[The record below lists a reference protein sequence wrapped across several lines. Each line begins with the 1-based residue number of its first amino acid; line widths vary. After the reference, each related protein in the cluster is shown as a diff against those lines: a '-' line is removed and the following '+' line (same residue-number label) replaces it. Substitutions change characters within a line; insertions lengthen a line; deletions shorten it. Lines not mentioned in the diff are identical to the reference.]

1 MTPRKLL
8 EQYDR
13 LLEKHGS
20 QRAVAKKL
28 GIPRTT
34 IQEWLKDRQRILFS
48 ETSPKD
54 AVHVKTPARGVK
66 RFIFTSA
73 QDDTAVHEGFLSNLE
88 AYAEHMGAELIIAGF
103 TYDKRLYEEHR
114 KDEEFQNY
122 HPRVRRYMQN
132 QRMEIGPNLMF
143 CGEMNTL
150 PTAVSP
156 LTGFET
162 YTRQKWGIF
171 PHAKVQLVSVPTMKH
186 YPAKQIMTTGAVT
199 KPNYVQKRAGIR
211 AHFHHVYG
219 AVIVEID
226 ASGDHFCR
234 HLLGEKG
241 DGSFHDLNNYVEDGA
256 IYEDC
261 AVEAITWGDIHF
273 EKMDP
278 DVARACFGLD
288 LTTMRVTEPTSM
300 LDALEPAHQFFH
312 DVTDFSVRNHH
323 NIKDPHFRVRM
334 FYNGTDS
341 VERSLDGVADFLDR
355 TRRPWC
361 QSVVVESNHDLA
373 LLRWLKEAEWKHD
386 PVNAEFY
393 LRAQLAC
400 VQAIRDNRSFCPLE
414 WVLKESLTSLDS
426 IRFLRE
432 DESYTICD
440 DKIEGGMHGHLG
452 ANGSKGSPRQFTRMG
467 PKANTG
473 HTHSAS
479 ILDGIYTGGTS
490 SNLDMGFNK
499 GLSSW
504 SHTHIVTYPNGKR
517 TLVTLQNGKW
527 RA

>member
-13 LLEKHGS
+13 LLAKHGS
-20 QRAVAKKL
+20 QRALAKAL

-34 IQEWLKDRQRILFS
+34 IQEWLLNRQRYLFS

-54 AVHVKTPARGVK
+54 ATRITKPRTGVR

-73 QDDTAVHEGFLSNLE
+73 QDDTAVHEGFLQNLE
-88 AYAEHMGAELIIAGF
+88 AYAEHLGARLVIAGF
-103 TYDKRLYEEHR
+103 TYDKRLYQEHR
-114 KDEEFQNY
+114 KGEEYQHY
-122 HPRVRRYMQN
+122 HPRVREYMHN
-132 QRMEIGPNLMF
+132 TRMEIGPNLMF

-162 YTRQKWGIF
+162 YTREKWGIF

-186 YPAKQIMTTGAVT
+186 MPAKQIMTTGAVT

-226 ASGDHFCR
+226 SDGNQFCR
-234 HLLGEKG
+234 HLLGEKDSG
-241 DGSFHDLNNYVEDGA
+241 AFHDLTTYVASGEIIEG
-256 IYEDC
+256 C
-261 AVEAITWGDIHF
+261 TVEAITWGDIHC
-273 EKMDP
+273 EKIDP
-278 DVARACFGLD
+278 VVARASFGNTD
-288 LTTMRVTEPTSM
+288 ISM
-300 LDALEPAHQFFH
+300 LNVLWPNHQFFH
-312 DVTDFSVRNHH
+312 DVTDFTVRNHH
-323 NIKDPHFRVRM
+323 NIKDPHFRLRM
-334 FYNGTDS
+334 MYRETDS
-341 VERSLDGVADFLDR
+341 VEESLGGVAELLELTQRQD
-355 TRRPWC
+355 C
-361 QSVVVESNHDLA
+361 QSVVVESNHDMA
-373 LLRWLKEAEWKHD
+373 MLRWLKEAEWRSD
-386 PVNAEFY
+386 PINAEFY

-400 VQAIRDNRSFCPLE
+400 VRAIKDDRAFSPLE
-414 WVLKESLTSLDS
+414 WALKEDS
-426 IRFLRE
+426 PQLEDVVFLRE
-432 DESYTICD
+432 DESYTICNGA
-440 DKIEGGMHGHLG
+440 IECGIHGHLG

-473 HTHSAS
+473 HTHSAG
-479 ILDGIYTGGTS
+479 IIDGIYTAGTS
-490 SNLDMGFNK
+490 SLLDLDYNK